1 MNSSAPTSAHTDA
14 AKPPKSF
21 GGRWALGVVVLT
33 LSFVVMPFL
42 FWNATWFGRP
52 ITDAQISKALADRS
66 HPREIQHVLSQF
78 ETRIE
83 RGDTSVR
90 KWYPQMVAL
99 SKDPIDEIRVTDA
112 WVMGQDNTSPEFH
125 QALLPMLNDPNPMV
139 QRNAALSLVRFQDDS
154 GHAQIVSM
162 LQPYIMNSPQSG
174 VLATRLKPGD
184 IVNPG
189 TLVAHIEAAGNGGSA
204 GRGDE
209 VRAKVPGTVDHWLVK
224 DGAAVSVGEPIL
236 SLAPNESMA
245 WEALRALFLMGRQ
258 EDLSYV
264 NAFTRGADGMSPQVG
279 AQAQATARAIQDRAN
294 P

>member
-1 MNSSAPTSAHTDA
+1 MNSSAPTSAQSPDA
-14 AKPPKSF
+14 AKPLAKSF
-21 GGRWALGVVVLT
+21 GGRWALGIVVLT
-33 LSFVVMPFL
+33 LCFVVMPFL

-52 ITDAQISKALADRS
+52 ISDAQIAKALADRS

-83 RGDTSVR
+83 RGDTSVH
-90 KWYPQMVAL
+90 KWYPQMIAL

-112 WVMGQDNTSPEFH
+112 WVMGQDNTASDFH

-162 LQPYIMNSPQSG
+162 LQPYLMNAPQAG
-174 VLATRLKPGD
+174 VLAMRLKPGD

-189 TLVAHIEAAGNGGSA
+189 TLVAHIEVGGKSN
-204 GRGDE
+204 E
-209 VRAKVPGTVDHWLVK
+209 VRANIAGTVDHWLVRA
-224 DGAAVSVGEPIL
+224 GTTVSAGQPIL

-245 WEALRALFLMGRQ
+245 WEALRALFLTGRQ
-258 EDLSYV
+258 EDLPYV
-264 NAFTRGADGMSPQVG
+264 NAFTRGADSMSPQVG
-279 AQAQATARAIQDRAN
+279 AQAQATARAIHDRAN